1 MCDNIIS
8 SNQNLS
14 RALLRHFS
22 PSYITLP
29 HLILGTNIPVNIAQL
44 KKLFEKAAPA
54 QVVYEEV
61 QPFQLLEYQWREDKF
76 DKQTASARPLQ
87 FMIETTS
94 NVQAANTIAL

>member
-14 RALLRHFS
+14 TALLRHSS

-29 HLILGTNIPVNIAQL
+29 NLILGTNIPVNIAQL

-87 FMIETTS
+87 FMTEVT
-94 NVQAANTIAL
+94 

>member
-14 RALLRHFS
+14 TALLRHSS

-29 HLILGTNIPVNIAQL
+29 NLILGTNIPVNIAQL

-61 QPFQLLEYQWREDKF
+61 QPFQLLEFQWQEDEF
-76 DKQTASARPLQ
+76 DKETASARPLQ
-87 FMIETTS
+87 FMTEVTS
-94 NVQAANTIAL
+94 KVQTANRDA